1 MEGDPAGCN
10 LGVSW
15 GDEVPDLR
23 SACRGQY
30 VSPLRPAAIDTAV
43 TTVL

>member
-1 MEGDPAGCN
+1 MEGDPAGAN
-10 LGVSW
+10 WVPW

-23 SACRGQY
+23 SRAA
-30 VSPLRPAAIDTAV
+30 VSEYGISSLAASIDTAV